1 MSLGLICVKKFD
13 STGIFI
19 FTCRKKK
26 PALVIGWNV
35 GPPSISEGT
44 YIIPAK

>member
-1 MSLGLICVKKFD
+1 MSMGQICVKKFD

-19 FTCRKKK
+19 LKCRKKK
-26 PALVIGWNV
+26 PVLAMGWNV
-35 GPPSISEGT
+35 GLPSISEGA